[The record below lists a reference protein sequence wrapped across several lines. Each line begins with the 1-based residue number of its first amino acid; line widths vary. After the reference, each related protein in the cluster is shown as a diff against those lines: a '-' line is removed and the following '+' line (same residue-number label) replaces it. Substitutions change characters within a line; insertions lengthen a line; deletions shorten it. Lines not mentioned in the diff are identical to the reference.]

1 MLVID
6 DLLFLPAKGF
16 MGLLRKI
23 AEVAEGEYTDDGKV
37 KEELM
42 RLHTLFEID
51 QISEEEHDRLERKL
65 MKRLEEIRKYN
76 AKLCS
81 DKERY

>member
-1 MLVID
+1 MLVVD

-16 MGLLRKI
+16 MGLFRKI
-23 AEVAEGEYTDDGKV
+23 AEVAEEEYTDDGKV

-51 QISEEEHDRLERKL
+51 QISEEEHDRQERKL
-65 MKRLEEIRKYN
+65 IARLEDIRKYKQ
-76 AKLCS
+76 AQQLA
-81 DKERY
+81 

>member
-1 MLVID
+1 MFFVD
-6 DLLFLPAKGF
+6 DLLLLPVKGF
-16 MGLLRKI
+16 TGLLKKI
-23 AEVAEGEYTDDGKV
+23 AEVAEEEYTDDGKI

-65 MKRLEEIRKYN
+65 MKRLEEIRKYKQLKQPN
-76 AKLCS
+76 
-81 DKERY
+81 